1 MSPVMSMGRRHRP
14 GPRRQAGVALLTAML
29 VVALATVLAVN
40 MVWEASVDLQRTEN
54 ILLQDQARLY
64 ALGAET
70 GAIELLAEDGRSD
83 GADGVDN
90 FTEPWAQVGGQP
102 AFSVEGGEVIL
113 SISDALG
120 LFNLN
125 NLVSRRDGKVREH
138 YAQQFLQLLLALPL
152 ESPLDP
158 SLAQKIVDAT
168 VDWMDRDTVPELNG
182 AEDDVY
188 TSRIPPYRVPNFWF
202 TSPSELLAVEGM
214 TQEIYVALRNHV
226 TALPPAD
233 EPSRINVNTAT
244 PLVLASL
251 APGLG
256 PQDTEVFAGGAY
268 ENPADFVTDFN
279 QEIIPELIPTLAVGS
294 GWFEVSVTA
303 SIGTTRARLYSLLE
317 RNGET
322 VRVRLRTY
330 DAR

>member
-1 MSPVMSMGRRHRP
+1 MKRQDHRPGNP

-64 ALGAET
+64 ALGAES
-70 GAIELLAEDGRSD
+70 GAIELLAEDGRAD
-83 GADGVDN
+83 GPDGVDD
-90 FTEPWAQVGGQP
+90 FQEPWALVGAQAP
-102 AFSVEGGEVIL
+102 FSIEGGEATL
-113 SISDALG
+113 NISDALG

-125 NLVSRRDGKVREH
+125 NLVSRRDGKVRKPFAE
-138 YAQQFLQLLLALPL
+138 QFLQLLLALPL
-152 ESPLDP
+152 ETPMDP
-158 SLAQKIVDAT
+158 ALAEKIVDAT
-168 VDWMDRDTVPELNG
+168 VDWIDRDTVPELNG

-188 TSRIPPYRVPNFWF
+188 TNRQPPYRVPNFWF

-233 EPSRINVNTAT
+233 EPTGINVNTAT

-256 PQDTEVFAGGAY
+256 PLDTEVYAGGSY
-268 ENPADFVTDFN
+268 ENPMDFVTDFN
-279 QEIIPELIPTLAVGS
+279 REIIAEVVPTLTVGS
-294 GWFEVSVTA
+294 NWFESSVTA

-317 RNGET
+317 RNGEL

>member
-1 MSPVMSMGRRHRP
+1 MAFVRSTERRHRP

-83 GADGVDN
+83 GSDGVDN

-113 SISDALG
+113 NISDALG

-125 NLVSRRDGKVREH
+125 NLVSRRDGKVRKP
-138 YAQQFLQLLLALPL
+138 YAEQFLQLLLALPL
-152 ESPLDP
+152 ESPMDP
-158 SLAQKIVDAT
+158 TLARKIVDST
-168 VDWMDRDTVPELNG
+168 VDWLDRDTIPELNG

-188 TSRIPPYRVPNFWF
+188 TSRVPPYRVPNFWF

-214 TQEIYVALRNHV
+214 TQEIYMALRNHV
-226 TALPPAD
+226 TALPPTD
-233 EPSRINVNTAT
+233 EPSPINVNTAT

-251 APGLG
+251 APGLN
-256 PQDTEVFAGGAY
+256 PQDTEVFAGGTY
-268 ENPADFVTDFN
+268 ENLVDFLTDFTHDID
-279 QEIIPELIPTLAVGS
+279 EELRNNLSVNS

-317 RNGET
+317 RNGER